1 MLKTFA
7 YHLYPSKPQARLL
20 ESTLETGRRWYNQC
34 LAERRDA
41 YQQRGESIGKYQ
53 QLAKVKEQKA
63 VNPYAKSIH
72 SHALQLV
79 VTDLDKAFQAFFR
92 RVKAGQDSGYPRF
105 KGRDRFSSFGFKEYG
120 NGFKIDGRRLRLSG
134 IGRIA
139 VRWHRPLEGQIKTVR
154 VIHKAG
160 LWYACFACDVE
171 AIPQPA
177 TGQEI
182 GIDVGVASL
191 ITSSDGEK
199 TANPRWYRIEQRKLR
214 VLQRRVARRKKG
226 GKNRRKAVLALQRQ
240 HERIGNR
247 RKDFLNKLA
256 HGLIERYD
264 RIALEDLRITT
275 MARNPHL
282 AKSILDAG
290 WGYLIQRLTSKRD
303 LQEHLFQSLRLKFNR
318 NVSYEHARI
327 GGGRPDNGLRF
338 QECFFPIEVKH
349 EFNSI
354 NPRAIHEDYLTQPD
368 IYAAATDLVAFL
380 LVLDLRNHNAAGH
393 VDRAKERRR
402 RGQPAD
408 HTSLYTLEE
417 GFWVMDGTCTFRLR
431 RRTTTSRLFAD
442 RRIHTYRS

>member
-7 YHLYPSKPQARLL
+7 YRLYPSKPQARLL
-20 ESTLETGRRWYNQC
+20 DSTLETCRRWYNRC

-41 YQQRGESIGKYQ
+41 YQQHDASMGKYQ
-53 QLAKVKEQKA
+53 QLAKVKQQKA
-63 VNPYAKSIH
+63 SNPYAKGIH
-72 SHALQLV
+72 SHVLQMAV
-79 VTDLDKAFQAFFR
+79 ADLDKAFQAFFR
-92 RVKAGQDSGYPRF
+92 RVKASEDPGYPRF

-154 VIHKAG
+154 IIRKAG

-171 AIPQPA
+171 AVPQPP

-191 ITSSDGEK
+191 ITNSDGEK
-199 TANPRWYRIEQRKLR
+199 TANPRWYRMEQRKLR

-226 GKNRRKAVLALQRQ
+226 GKNRRKAVLMLQRQ

-247 RKDFLNKLA
+247 RRDFLNKLA

-264 RIALEDLRITT
+264 RIALEDLRITN

-290 WGYLIQRLTSKRD
+290 WGYLVQQLTSKAEEAGRVVCLVDPRYTSKSCSQCGHIFESLFLSDRWIACGCGLSIDRD
-303 LQEHLFQSLRLKFNR
+303 
-318 NVSYEHARI
+318 
-327 GGGRPDNGLRF
+327 
-338 QECFFPIEVKH
+338 
-349 EFNSI
+349 
-354 NPRAIHEDYLTQPD
+354 
-368 IYAAATDLVAFL
+368 
-380 LVLDLRNHNAAGH
+380 HNAA
-393 VDRAKERRR
+393 VNILKRA
-402 RGQPAD
+402 GQVRWGISSPVGGLPQEAVP
-408 HTSLYTLEE
+408 
-417 GFWVMDGTCTFRLR
+417 F
-431 RRTTTSRLFAD
+431 
-442 RRIHTYRS
+442 